1 MKGLVN
7 WRQADVLAERYVSVM
22 WGELGT
28 TLLLIAQVPVI
39 GGFVCLSWRNATPE
53 PKLYFCLCLAAVW
66 LGCVNACREL
76 VKERPLYQRERMVNL
91 EIPAYIVSKA
101 QVLALFDGIQ
111 CALLLGMVTYGVG
124 LPGSKFFL
132 FLTLWLGALAG
143 TMLGLCIS
151 AVVSTSDQAVGM
163 VPIAMIPQIIFTKMI
178 LPGGSATGSVQWLER
193 LNPLHWT
200 LDLYE
205 RVSDF
210 AREPAWKECFQD
222 AGVLSLFA
230 VGLFF
235 GAMLILWMQE

>member
-1 MKGLVN
+1 
-7 WRQADVLAERYVSVM
+7 
-22 WGELGT
+22 
-28 TLLLIAQVPVI
+28 
-39 GGFVCLSWRNATPE
+39 
-53 PKLYFCLCLAAVW
+53 
-66 LGCVNACREL
+66 
-76 VKERPLYQRERMVNL
+76 
-91 EIPAYIVSKA
+91 
-101 QVLALFDGIQ
+101 
-111 CALLLGMVTYGVG
+111 
-124 LPGSKFFL
+124 
-132 FLTLWLGALAG
+132 
-143 TMLGLCIS
+143 MLGLCIS